1 MITQSNNLAIVD
13 QVAKLFFPNETLQQN
28 VVKER
33 LKNFLTDELF
43 QTVLGLLSTGR
54 TYVFNTTSIVR
65 QTVRP
70 GYMPKINIYNHYM
83 DLFLG
88 QSGNGQ
94 INDVPAIYQ
103 DNKSKIYQSAGLVY
117 IGSLA
122 VNGISYDIVQNQN
135 IAGYGITYT
144 PQINTGGGGGV
155 DPGRGEITYTP
166 PINETGNQTGSSI
179 QPSQSLFA
187 GLDLNSLLIPGVI
200 LGVLYFVSQK

>member
-13 QVAKLFFPNETLQQN
+13 QVAKLFFPTETLQQN

-70 GYMPKINIYNHYM
+70 GYAPKINIYNHYM

-94 INDVPAIYQ
+94 INDVPQIWQ
-103 DNKSKIYQSAGLVY
+103 NNKSKIYQSAGLVY

-135 IAGYGITYT
+135 IVGYGITYI
-144 PQINTGGGGGV
+144 PQINTGGASGTDPVRGGL
-155 DPGRGEITYTP
+155 ITVTP
-166 PINETGNQTGSSI
+166 TETGNQTGSSI

-187 GLDLNSLLIPGVI
+187 GLDLNSLIIPGVI